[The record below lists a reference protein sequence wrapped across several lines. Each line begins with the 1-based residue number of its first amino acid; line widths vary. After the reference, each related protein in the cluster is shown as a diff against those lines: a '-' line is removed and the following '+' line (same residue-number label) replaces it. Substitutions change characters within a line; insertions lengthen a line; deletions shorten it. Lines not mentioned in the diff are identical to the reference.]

1 MSATLTSLRIRNL
14 ALVEELSWDP
24 PSGFV
29 AITGETGAGKSVILG
44 AIKLLL
50 GERADKSLIRSGA
63 DACTV
68 EGVFTIPSASPLH
81 EILSD
86 GGADPCEEGQLI
98 IKRTVS
104 TAGTGRQFVNAS
116 ACPLSLLKQIGDLL
130 VDLHGPHDHQSLFS
144 RDQQLLVLDAFAGA
158 SEHRKSYASK
168 RKTWLHLMAEKKRLT
183 EDSESLAREL
193 DLLSHQVTEIESAGL
208 QLGEEAQLLAKQRT
222 AANAQRLCVICAEMS
237 AHLIS
242 SDESITSRWT
252 DVSRLAKELL
262 RLDPSTE
269 NISTTISGIFE
280 ALQDLSRDVDRYA
293 AGMDDDPQSL
303 TAIDDRLDAIQSLKR
318 KYGSTVEAVIAFGT
332 AASDKLANLRQREE
346 RGAGLDEEIARAKLD
361 LDNDSKALTEI
372 RRQAAP
378 KLENLVKH
386 HLMDLG
392 FARAGFSILFEAL
405 PDPSPM
411 GCEQIDFLFAPNPGE
426 PERALRMIA
435 SSGEISRVMLA
446 LKTSLAAQDS
456 VPILVF
462 DEIDANVGGEIG
474 AMVGA
479 KMKELGSSHQV
490 FCITHLPQVAAGA
503 SSQFVVSK
511 ETSGDRT
518 RTHLA
523 ETLAESRITEIA
535 RMLGGK
541 LASARSHAEAL
552 LSAK

>member
-14 ALVEELSWDP
+14 ALVEALFWEP
-24 PSGFV
+24 PGGFV

-68 EGVFTIPSASPLH
+68 EGVFMIPSESPLH
-81 EILSD
+81 EILSE
-86 GGADPCEEGQLI
+86 GGADSCEGGQLI
-98 IKRTVS
+98 IKRVVS
-104 TAGTGRQFVNAS
+104 TAGTGRQFLNAS

-144 RDQQLLVLDAFAGA
+144 RDQQLLVLDV
-158 SEHRKSYASK
+158 
-168 RKTWLHLMAEKKRLT
+168 
-183 EDSESLAREL
+183 ESAALQPGEEEQ
-193 DLLSHQVTEIESAGL
+193 LLS
-208 QLGEEAQLLAKQRT
+208 KQRT
-222 AANAQRLCVICAEMS
+222 AANAHRLCAICSEMS
-237 AHLIS
+237 DALIN
-242 SDESITSRWT
+242 SDEAIASRWT
-252 DVSRLAKELL
+252 DVSRLAKELQ
-262 RLDPSTE
+262 RLDSSTQ
-269 NISTTISGIFE
+269 NISLAVSGIFE
-280 ALQDLSRDVDRYA
+280 SLQDLSRDLDRYA
-293 AGMDDDPQSL
+293 STLNEDPQSL

-318 KYGSTVEAVIAFGT
+318 KYGSTVEAVIAFGNE
-332 AASDKLANLRQREE
+332 AASKLAHLRQREE
-346 RGAGLDEEIARAKLD
+346 RGAGLDEEIARAKASLD
-361 LDNDSKALTEI
+361 EASKKLSKI
-372 RRQAAP
+372 RKQAAP
-378 KLENLVKH
+378 KLEDLVKH
-386 HLMDLG
+386 HLNDLG
-392 FARAGFSILFEAL
+392 FARAGLSIQFEEL
-405 PDPSPM
+405 LDPAPL

-479 KMKELGSSHQV
+479 KMKELGLSHQV

-503 SSQFVVSK
+503 SSQYVVTK

-518 RTHLA
+518 RTRLT
-523 ETLAESRITEIA
+523 ETTAQSRITEIA

-541 LASARSHAEAL
+541 LDSARSHAEAL
-552 LSAK
+552 LSGK

>member
-14 ALVEELSWDP
+14 ALVEELFWEP
-24 PSGFV
+24 PGGFV

-68 EGVFTIPSASPLH
+68 EGVFMIPAESPLH
-81 EILSD
+81 EILSN

-98 IKRTVS
+98 IKRMVS
-104 TAGTGRQFVNAS
+104 TSGTGRQFLNAS

-158 SEHRKSYASK
+158 AEHRKSYTLK
-168 RKTWLHLMAEKKRLT
+168 RKEWLQLTAEKKRLT
-183 EDSESLAREL
+183 EDAESLAREL
-193 DLLSHQVTEIESAGL
+193 DLLSHQVNEIKYAAL
-208 QLGEEAQLLAKQRT
+208 QPGEEELLLAKQRT
-222 AANAQRLCVICAEMS
+222 AANAHRLVAICSEMS
-237 AHLIS
+237 ANLVN
-242 SDESITSRWT
+242 SDEAIATRWT

-262 RLDPSTE
+262 RLDSSTQ
-269 NISTTISGIFE
+269 NISLTVSGIFE
-280 ALQDLSRDVDRYA
+280 SLQDLSRDVDRYA
-293 AGMDDDPQSL
+293 AGLDEDPQSL
-303 TAIDDRLDAIQSLKR
+303 TSIDDRLDTIQNLKR
-318 KYGSTVEAVIAFGT
+318 KYGSTVDAVIAFGAE
-332 AASDKLANLRQREE
+332 AAGKLAQLRQREE
-346 RGAGLDEEIARAKLD
+346 RGTGLDEEIARAKILLD
-361 LDNDSKALTEI
+361 EASKKLSKI
-372 RRQAAP
+372 RKQAAP
-378 KLENLVKH
+378 KLEALVKH
-386 HLMDLG
+386 HLNDLG
-392 FARAGFSILFEAL
+392 FARAGFSIQFEEVLEPAPL
-405 PDPSPM
+405 

-479 KMKELGSSHQV
+479 KMKELGASHQV
-490 FCITHLPQVAAGA
+490 FCITHLPQVAARAA
-503 SSQFVVSK
+503 SQYVVSK

-523 ETLAESRITEIA
+523 ETSPESRITEIA

-541 LASARSHAEAL
+541 LDSARSHAEAL